1 MIVVV
6 VTMRLSAADILSGPG
21 ATTAT
26 GGSCIVFSPPSS
38 NPQSSVAENVEGPSE
53 SGSECIAVSPG
64 ATISARTLVSSLPD
78 K

>member
-6 VTMRLSAADILSGPG
+6 VTMRLSAADILSRPG

-26 GGSCIVFSPPSS
+26 GGSCIVFNPPSS
-38 NPQSSVAENVEGPSE
+38 NPQSSMAENAGGSSE
-53 SGSECIAVSPG
+53 SGSECIAVSRG
-64 ATISARTLVSSLPD
+64 AISTRTLVSSLPD